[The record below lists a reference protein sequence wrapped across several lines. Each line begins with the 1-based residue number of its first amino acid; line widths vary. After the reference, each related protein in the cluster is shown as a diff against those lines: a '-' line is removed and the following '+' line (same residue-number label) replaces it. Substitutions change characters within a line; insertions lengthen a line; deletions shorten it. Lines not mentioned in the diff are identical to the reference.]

1 MYGLQGLGDHHV
13 AVDGDGQQGDHGGDT
28 KQGAAECIHLTA
40 YQQTNKRLRQQ
51 HRDAVH
57 VVFQKCKRRNEDD
70 PFLQTPI
77 PCRDS

>member
-40 YQQTNKRLRQQ
+40 YRQTDKHLRQQ
-51 HRDAVH
+51 QQDLDATLP
-57 VVFQKCKRRNEDD
+57 KMLCM
-70 PFLQTPI
+70 LYL
-77 PCRDS
+77 

>member
-40 YQQTNKRLRQQ
+40 YQQTDKHLRQQ
-51 HRDAVH
+51 QQDLDATLP
-57 VVFQKCKRRNEDD
+57 KMLCM
-70 PFLQTPI
+70 LYL
-77 PCRDS
+77 